1 MSAVDVVPAS
11 LSADNPLSNASPL
24 PFALPPFAGISA
36 EHCREALLAGMAEQR
51 AEIAVIAG
59 SAEVPTFE
67 NTVVAL
73 ERSGELLT
81 RAWSVFGNVTSSVST
96 PRLREIEREVA
107 PLAAAHSDAIHL
119 DPALFARID
128 AVHAARHENAL
139 DDEGVRLVERYHL
152 DFVLAGAQLDETGR
166 ARLTDLNQELSTL
179 STTFGQNLQLATEA
193 AAVRVADAAELDGL
207 SDEEVAAAA
216 TAAADR
222 GLDGFVL
229 PLLLPTGQPVLT
241 KLRDRALRRRVFEA
255 SLGRASAG
263 EHDNRPVAVRIAR
276 LRAERA
282 RLLGFDTHADL
293 ALADST
299 ARTTAAVDAML
310 ASMVPASAANADSE
324 ATVLAE
330 AAARDGVELAPWDWA
345 FYSEQV
351 RAERYAVDTA
361 ALRPYFELD
370 RVLVDGVFHAAELLY
385 GYRFTPR
392 PDLAGYHPDVRVWE
406 VTGADG
412 GSVGL
417 YLGDFFAREGKRGG
431 AWMSSFVR
439 QSRLLGMQPVVVNN
453 LNVSR
458 APAGQPTLL
467 TLDEVNTLFHE
478 FGHALHGLSSSVT
491 YPRFS
496 GTAVPRDF
504 VEFPSQVNEMWA
516 LWPEILGNYARHVE
530 TGEPLPR
537 SVVTSIDAGRLWG
550 EGFATLEYLA
560 ATILDQA
567 WHRITPDTEIGDPI
581 AFERQA
587 LAAAGVAS
595 DLVPPRYR
603 TTYFQ
608 HIFAGGYAAGYY
620 SYIWSEILDADTVDW
635 FKENGGLRRE
645 NGDTFRSRLLA
656 VGGSVDPLEAFRAVR
671 GRDADPGPL
680 LRRRGLQTPESAG
693 LDRGEAW
700 LPDDVRPG
708 PRQPRL

>member
-1 MSAVDVVPAS
+1 MSALVSVAVSD
-11 LSADNPLSNASPL
+11 DNPLRSTSPL
-24 PFALPPFAGISA
+24 PFALPPFADISA
-36 EHCREALLAGMAEQR
+36 EHCREALLAGMAQQR
-51 AEIAVIAG
+51 ADVAG
-59 SAEVPTFE
+59 IVGSPDEPTFE
-67 NTVVAL
+67 NTIVAL

-81 RAWSVFGNVTSSVST
+81 RAWSVFGNLTSSVST

-107 PLAAAHSDAIHL
+107 PLEAAHDDAIHL

-128 AVHAARHENAL
+128 AVHATRHDSGL
-139 DDEGVRLVERYHL
+139 DDEAIRLVERYHL
-152 DFVLAGAQLDETGR
+152 DFVLAGAQLDDAGR
-166 ARLTDLNQELSTL
+166 ARLTELNQELSTL
-179 STTFGQNLQLATEA
+179 STAFGQNLQLATEA

-207 SDEEVAAAA
+207 SDEAIATAA

-222 GLDGFVL
+222 GVDGYL
-229 PLLLPTGQPVLT
+229 ITLLLPTGQPVLT
-241 KLRDRALRRRVFEA
+241 KLRNRALRQRVFEA

-263 EHDNRPVAVRIAR
+263 EHDNRPVAARIAV

-293 ALADST
+293 VLADST
-299 ARTTAAVDAML
+299 AHTTAAVDAML
-310 ASMVPASAANADSE
+310 ASMVPASVANAE
-324 ATVLAE
+324 AEAAILRG
-330 AAARDGVELAPWDWA
+330 AAARDGVELAAWDWA

-351 RAERYAVDTA
+351 RAERYAVDTT

-385 GYRFTPR
+385 GYRFSAR

-406 VTGADG
+406 VADAE
-412 GSVGL
+412 GSPVGL

-439 QSRLLGMQPVVVNN
+439 QSRLLGTQPVVVNN

-458 APAGQPTLL
+458 PAGGSPALL

-491 YPRFS
+491 YPRFA

-516 LWPEILGNYARHVE
+516 MWPEVLGHYARHVE
-530 TGEPLPR
+530 TGEPLPA
-537 SVVTSIDAGRLWG
+537 SVVEAIDGARLWG
-550 EGFATLEYLA
+550 EGFGTLEYLA
-560 ATILDQA
+560 ATLLDQA
-567 WHRITPDTEIGDPI
+567 WHRITPDTEVGDPI
-581 AFERQA
+581 AFEQQA
-587 LAAAGVAS
+587 LKDAGVSS

-620 SYIWSEILDADTVDW
+620 SYIWSEVLDADTVEW

-645 NGDTFRSRLLA
+645 NGDVFRDRLLS
-656 VGGSVDPLEAFRAVR
+656 VGGSVDPLAAFRSVR
-671 GRDADPGPL
+671 GRDADPAPL
-680 LRRRGLQTPESAG
+680 LRRRGLA
-693 LDRGEAW
+693 A
-700 LPDDVRPG
+700 
-708 PRQPRL
+708 

>member
-1 MSAVDVVPAS
+1 MST
-11 LSADNPLSNASPL
+11 DNPLADASEL
-24 PFALPPFAGISA
+24 PYALPPFGDISI
-36 EHCREALLAGMAEQR
+36 EHLREALLAGMAEQR
-51 AEIAVIAG
+51 AEVAAIVG
-59 SAEVPTFE
+59 SDEKPTFE

-73 ERSGELLT
+73 ERSGRLLS
-81 RAWSVFGNVTSSVST
+81 RAEAVFGNLASSVST
-96 PRLREIEREVA
+96 PRLREIEREMS
-107 PLAAAHSDAIHL
+107 PLEAAHADALRL

-128 AVHAARHENAL
+128 AVHAARHDAGL
-139 DDEGVRLVERYHL
+139 DEEAVRLVERYQL
-152 DFVLAGAQLDETGR
+152 DFVLAGAQLDDAGR
-166 ARLTDLNQELSTL
+166 ARLTELNQDLSTL
-179 STTFGQNLQLATEA
+179 STTFGQNLHLATEA
-193 AAVRVADAAELDGL
+193 AAVRVEDPAELEGL
-207 SDEEVAAAA
+207 DPEEVAAAA

-222 GLDGFVL
+222 GVDGYL
-229 PLLLPTGQPVLT
+229 ITLLLPTGQPVLT
-241 KLRDRALRRRVFEA
+241 KLRHRDLRRRVFEA
-255 SLGRASAG
+255 SLVRASSG

-293 ALADST
+293 VLADST

-310 ASMVPASAANADSE
+310 TPMVPASVANAE
-324 ATVLAE
+324 AEAAVLAE
-330 AAARDGVELAPWDWA
+330 AAGRDGVEIAAWDWA

-351 RAERYAVDTA
+351 RAERYAVDTT

-370 RVLVDGVFHAAELLY
+370 RVLVDGVFHAAGLLY
-385 GYRFTPR
+385 GFRFTAR
-392 PDLAGYHPDVRVWE
+392 PDLHGYHPDVRVWE
-406 VTGADG
+406 VSDADG
-412 GSVGL
+412 AEVGL

-439 QSRLLGMQPVVVNN
+439 QSRLLGTRPVVVNN

-458 APAGQPTLL
+458 APEGQPTLL

-478 FGHALHGLSSSVT
+478 FGHALHGLSSAVT

-516 LWPEILGNYARHVE
+516 LWPQVLGNYARHVE
-530 TGEPLPR
+530 TGEPLP
-537 SVVTSIDAGRLWG
+537 SAVVEAIDAAHLWG

-560 ATILDQA
+560 ATLLDQA
-567 WHRITPDTEIGDPI
+567 WHRITPETEVGDPI
-581 AFERQA
+581 AFEQQA
-587 LAAAGVAS
+587 LETAGVAS
-595 DLVPPRYR
+595 QLVWPRYR

-620 SYIWSEILDADTVDW
+620 SYIWSEVLDADTVEW

-645 NGDTFRSRLLA
+645 NGDAFRTRLLA
-656 VGGSVDPLEAFRAVR
+656 VGGSVDPLAAFRALR

-680 LRRRGLQTPESAG
+680 LRRRGLAK
-693 LDRGEAW
+693 A
-700 LPDDVRPG
+700 V
-708 PRQPRL
+708 

>member
-1 MSAVDVVPAS
+1 MSAVATAS
-11 LSADNPLSNASPL
+11 VSPDNPLMDVSEL
-24 PFALPPFAGISA
+24 PFRLPPFGDISA

-51 AEIAVIAG
+51 TEIAAIVG
-59 SAEVPTFE
+59 SGEEPTFE
-67 NTVVAL
+67 NTVVAM
-73 ERSGELLT
+73 ERSGALLV
-81 RAWSVFGNVTSSVST
+81 RAWNVFGNLTSSVST

-107 PLAAAHSDAIHL
+107 PLEAAHDDAIRL

-128 AVHAARHENAL
+128 AVHAARHGSGL

-152 DFVLAGAQLDETGR
+152 DFVLAGAQLDGAGR
-166 ARLTDLNQELSTL
+166 QRLTELNQELSTL

-193 AAVRVADAAELDGL
+193 AAVRVTDRAELDGL
-207 SDEEVAAAA
+207 SDEEIAGAA

-222 GLDGFVL
+222 DLDGYL
-229 PLLLPTGQPVLT
+229 LALLLPTGQPLLA
-241 KLRDRALRRRVFEA
+241 KLRNRDLRRRVFDA
-255 SLGRASAG
+255 SLARASDG
-263 EHDNRPVAVRIAR
+263 EHDNRQVAARIAL

-293 ALADST
+293 VLADST

-310 ASMVPASAANADSE
+310 GSMVPASVANAE
-324 ATVLAE
+324 AEAEVLRT
-330 AAARDGVELAPWDWA
+330 AAARDGVELAAWDWA
-345 FYSEQV
+345 FYGEQV

-370 RVLVDGVFHAAELLY
+370 RVLVDGVFHAAGLLY
-385 GYRFTPR
+385 GFRFTPR
-392 PDLAGYHPDVRVWE
+392 PELAGYHPDVRVWE
-406 VTGADG
+406 VSDADG
-412 GSVGL
+412 GAVGL

-439 QSRLLGMQPVVVNN
+439 QSRLLGTAPVVVNN

-458 APAGQPTLL
+458 APDGQPTLL

-478 FGHALHGLSSSVT
+478 FGHALHGLSSAVT

-516 LWPEILGNYARHVE
+516 LWPEVLGNYARHVE

-537 SVVTSIDAGRLWG
+537 SAIEAIDAARLWG

-560 ATILDQA
+560 ATLLDQA
-567 WHRITPDTEIGDPI
+567 WHRLPPGAEIGDPI
-581 AFERQA
+581 AFEQRA
-587 LAAAGVAS
+587 LADAGVAS

-608 HIFAGGYAAGYY
+608 HVFAGGYAAGYY
-620 SYIWSEILDADTVDW
+620 SYIWSEVLDADTVEW

-645 NGDTFRSRLLA
+645 NGDAFRTKLLA
-656 VGGSVDPLEAFRAVR
+656 VGGSVDPLAAFRAVR
-671 GRDADPGPL
+671 GRDADPQPL
-680 LRRRGLQTPESAG
+680 LTRRGLTTRAG
-693 LDRGEAW
+693 
-700 LPDDVRPG
+700 
-708 PRQPRL
+708 

>member
-1 MSAVDVVPAS
+1 MTASVPPAV
-11 LSADNPLSNASPL
+11 SADNPLRDVSEL
-24 PFALPPFAGISA
+24 PFRLPPFADITA

-51 AEIAVIAG
+51 AEVAAIAG
-59 SAEVPTFE
+59 SDEPPTFD

-73 ERSGELLT
+73 ERSGELLG
-81 RAWSVFGNVTSSVST
+81 RAWSVFGNLTSSVST

-107 PLAAAHSDAIHL
+107 PLEAAHSDAIHL

-128 AVHAARHENAL
+128 AVHGARHDAGL
-139 DDEGVRLVERYHL
+139 DDEAVRLVERYHL
-152 DFVLAGAQLDETGR
+152 DFVLAGAQLDEAGR
-166 ARLTDLNQELSTL
+166 ARLTELNQELSTL

-193 AAVRVADAAELDGL
+193 AAVRVAARDELDGL
-207 SDEEVAAAA
+207 SEEEIAAAA
-216 TAAADR
+216 AAAADR
-222 GLDGFVL
+222 GVEGYVIA
-229 PLLLPTGQPVLT
+229 LLLPSGQPVLA
-241 KLRDRALRRRVFEA
+241 KLRNRELRRRVFEA
-255 SLGRASAG
+255 SLSRASAG
-263 EHDNRPVAVRIAR
+263 EHDNGPVAVRIAR

-293 ALADST
+293 VLADST
-299 ARTTAAVDAML
+299 ARTTAEVDAML
-310 ASMVPASAANADSE
+310 ASMVPASVANADAE
-324 ATVLAE
+324 AEVLRE
-330 AAARDGVELAPWDWA
+330 AAARDGVELAAWDWA

-392 PDLAGYHPDVRVWE
+392 PDLRGYHPDVRVWE
-406 VTGADG
+406 VSDAAGDA
-412 GSVGL
+412 VGL

-439 QSRLLGMQPVVVNN
+439 QSRLLGTAPVVVNN

-478 FGHALHGLSSSVT
+478 FGHALHGLSSTVT

-516 LWPEILGNYARHVE
+516 LWPEVLAHYARHVE
-530 TGEPLPR
+530 TGEPLAAD
-537 SVVTSIDAGRLWG
+537 VVRAIDAAQLWG

-560 ATILDQA
+560 ATLLDQA
-567 WHRITPDTEIGDPI
+567 WHRITPDTVIEDPI

-587 LAAAGVAS
+587 LADAGVAS
-595 DLVPPRYR
+595 ELVPPRYR

-608 HIFAGGYAAGYY
+608 HVFAGGYSAGYY
-620 SYIWSEILDADTVDW
+620 SYIWSEVLDADTVEW

-645 NGDTFRSRLLA
+645 NGDAFRTKLLA
-656 VGGSVDPLEAFRAVR
+656 VGGSVDPLAAFRAVR

-680 LRRRGLQTPESAG
+680 LRRRGLVPA
-693 LDRGEAW
+693 
-700 LPDDVRPG
+700 
-708 PRQPRL
+708 

>member
-1 MSAVDVVPAS
+1 MSAVAAVPV
-11 LSADNPLSNASPL
+11 SAENPLQSGSPL
-24 PFALPPFAGISA
+24 PFALPPFAEISA

-51 AEIAVIAG
+51 SEIAAIVG
-59 SAEVPTFE
+59 SAEPPTFE
-67 NTVVAL
+67 NTIVAM
-73 ERSGELLT
+73 ERSGQLLT
-81 RAWSVFGNVTSSVST
+81 RAWSVFGNLTSSVST

-107 PLAAAHSDAIHL
+107 PLEAAHADAIHL
-119 DPALFARID
+119 DPVLFARIE
-128 AVHAARHENAL
+128 AVHATRHESAL

-152 DFVLAGAQLDETGR
+152 DFVLAGAQLDEAGR
-166 ARLTDLNQELSTL
+166 ARLTELNQELSTL

-193 AAVRVADAAELDGL
+193 AAVRVTDAAGLDGL
-207 SDEEVAAAA
+207 SDEEIAAAA
-216 TAAADR
+216 TAAAER
-222 GLDGFVL
+222 GLDGFLL

-241 KLRDRALRRRVFEA
+241 KLRDRELRREVFEA
-255 SLGRASAG
+255 SLGRASVG
-263 EHDNRPVAVRIAR
+263 EHDNRPVAARIAR
-276 LRAERA
+276 LRADRA

-293 ALADST
+293 VLADST
-299 ARTTAAVDAML
+299 ARTTAAVDTML
-310 ASMVPASAANADSE
+310 ASMVPASVANADAE

-330 AAARDGVELAPWDWA
+330 AAARDGVDLAPWDWA

-392 PDLAGYHPDVRVWE
+392 ADLVGYHPDVRVWE
-406 VTGADG
+406 VTGPDG

-439 QSRLLGMQPVVVNN
+439 QSRLLGTRPVVVNN
-453 LNVSR
+453 LNVAR
-458 APAGQPTLL
+458 GPAGQPSLL

-478 FGHALHGLSSSVT
+478 FGHALHGLSSAVT

-516 LWPEILGNYARHVE
+516 LWPEVLANYARHVE
-530 TGEPLPR
+530 TGEPLPP
-537 SVVTSIDAGRLWG
+537 SVVASIDAARLWG

-560 ATILDQA
+560 ATLLDQA
-567 WHRITPDTEIGDPI
+567 WHRIAPDTEVGDPI
-581 AFERQA
+581 AFEQQA
-587 LAAAGVAS
+587 LADAGVAS
-595 DLVPPRYR
+595 ALVPPRYR

-620 SYIWSEILDADTVDW
+620 SYIWSEVLDADTVEW

-645 NGDTFRSRLLA
+645 NGETFRSRLLA
-656 VGGSVDPLEAFRAVR
+656 VGGSVDPLAAFRAVR
-671 GRDADPGPL
+671 GRDADPIPL
-680 LRRRGLQTPESAG
+680 LRRRGL
-693 LDRGEAW
+693 R
-700 LPDDVRPG
+700 DVSPASG
-708 PRQPRL
+708 VVPNP

>member
-1 MSAVDVVPAS
+1 MSAAVSPEV
-11 LSADNPLSNASPL
+11 SADNPLLNVSEL
-24 PFALPPFAGISA
+24 PFRLPPFGDISA

-51 AEIAVIAG
+51 AEIAAIVG
-59 SAEVPTFE
+59 SDEEPTFE
-67 NTVVAL
+67 NTIVAM
-73 ERSGELLT
+73 ERSGGLLV
-81 RAWSVFGNVTSSVST
+81 RAWNVFGNLTSSVST

-107 PLAAAHSDAIHL
+107 PLEAAHDDAIRL

-128 AVHAARHENAL
+128 AVHTARHDSGL

-152 DFVLAGAQLDETGR
+152 DFVLAGAQLDEDGR
-166 ARLTDLNQELSTL
+166 AQLTDLNQELSTL
-179 STTFGQNLQLATEA
+179 STAFGQNLQLATEA
-193 AAVRVADAAELDGL
+193 AAVRVTDRAELDGL
-207 SDEEVAAAA
+207 SDEEIAGAA

-222 GLDGFVL
+222 GVDGYL
-229 PLLLPTGQPVLT
+229 LALLLPTGQPLLA
-241 KLRDRALRRRVFEA
+241 KLRNRELRRRVFEA
-255 SLGRASAG
+255 SLARASAG
-263 EHDNRPVAVRIAR
+263 EYDNRPVAARIAV

-293 ALADST
+293 VLADST
-299 ARTTAAVDAML
+299 AHSTAAVDAML
-310 ASMVPASAANADSE
+310 GSMVPASVANAK
-324 ATVLAE
+324 AE
-330 AAARDGVELAPWDWA
+330 AEVLREVAARDGVELAGWDWA

-351 RAERYAVDTA
+351 RAERYAVDTT
-361 ALRPYFELD
+361 ALRPWFELD

-385 GYRFTPR
+385 GYRFSPR
-392 PDLAGYHPDVRVWE
+392 PDLAGYLPDVRVWE
-406 VTGADG
+406 VSDAHGAA
-412 GSVGL
+412 VGL

-439 QSRLLGMQPVVVNN
+439 QSRLLGTAPVVVNN

-458 APAGQPTLL
+458 APDGQPTLL

-478 FGHALHGLSSSVT
+478 FGHALHGLSSAVT

-516 LWPEILGNYARHVE
+516 LWPEVLGNYARHVE

-537 SVVTSIDAGRLWG
+537 SAIEAIDAARLWG

-560 ATILDQA
+560 ATLLDQA
-567 WHRITPDTEIGDPI
+567 WHRIAPGTEIGDPI
-581 AFERQA
+581 EFERQA
-587 LAAAGVAS
+587 LVDAGVAS

-620 SYIWSEILDADTVDW
+620 SYIWSEVLDADTVEW
-635 FKENGGLRRE
+635 FKENGGLRRT
-645 NGDTFRSRLLA
+645 NGDAFRTKLLA
-656 VGGSVDPLEAFRAVR
+656 VGGSVDPLAAFRAVR

-680 LRRRGLQTPESAG
+680 LRRRGLVG
-693 LDRGEAW
+693 
-700 LPDDVRPG
+700 
-708 PRQPRL
+708 